1 MRTVDDSEYGEK
13 EIEVAIA
20 LSKSAALNDEVS
32 MKNKNLYTI
41 KDIFKRSKKDI
52 ETTTKMMSCQRPQ
65 FQESTVM

>member
-1 MRTVDDSEYGEK
+1 MRTVDDSEYGEE

-20 LSKSAALNDEVS
+20 FSKSAAVNDEVS
-32 MKNKNLYTI
+32 INDKSSYTI

-65 FQESTVM
+65 FRESTVM